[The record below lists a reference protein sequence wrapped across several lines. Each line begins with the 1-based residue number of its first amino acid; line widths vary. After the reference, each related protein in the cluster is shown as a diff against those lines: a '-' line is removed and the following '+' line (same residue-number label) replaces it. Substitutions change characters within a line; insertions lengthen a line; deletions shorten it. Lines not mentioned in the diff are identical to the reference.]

1 MWTIMARDAR
11 AGHDAPSTA
20 YGIAH
25 TEDEVL
31 SLLRKA
37 RDEGLLAT
45 PFPPLDKLSGPSAD
59 TSS

>member
-1 MWTIMARDAR
+1 MWTIMARDPR

-25 TEDEVL
+25 TEDEVFG
-31 SLLRKA
+31 LLKKA

-45 PFPPLDKLSGPSAD
+45 PFPPLDNLSDPSD
-59 TSS
+59 QISS